1 MKKNL
6 IVLENKVLHYKIPIY
21 NFFQKKL
28 KNNYIMEVVTT
39 NKKYD
44 SKNLN
49 IHKMN
54 HWKIVWHVFK
64 KKNLEIIICRFG
76 LKNISLFPLIL
87 LAKLKGIKFIWW
99 NHGIDLQDK
108 NNLVKN
114 LFYNFI
120 HRLADAIL
128 LYSSNEIQFVKTRNE
143 KIFVAN
149 NTLNFD
155 NFPEIRESK
164 ESLRK
169 KYNIREEKVVLFVG
183 RIQKRKRLMDL
194 LNIFD
199 NNMNSIALIIVGS
212 GITKSQLEIV
222 NRNRH
227 IYYLGPIYDVKK
239 VNEIFKMSDIFSIPG
254 HIGLGL
260 NHAFY
265 WGLPVI
271 TEDVSH
277 APEIVYLK
285 HGENGFIGP
294 KGDVDRLKE
303 KIIFLSENKEVL
315 KRFSENAEREI
326 RKNGSIDKMFEGFR
340 KAINFVGGRNIS

>member
-6 IVLENKVLHYKIPIY
+6 IILESKVLHYKIPIY

-28 KNNYIMEVVTT
+28 KNNYIIEVVTT
-39 NKKYD
+39 NKEYD
-44 SKNLN
+44 SNNLN
-49 IHKMN
+49 IYKMN
-54 HWKIVWHVFK
+54 HWKIMWYIFK

-114 LFYNFI
+114 LFYGFI

-128 LYSSNEIQFVKTRNE
+128 LYSSNEIQFVKTKIE

-155 NFPEIRESK
+155 DFPDIRESK

-194 LNIFD
+194 LNIVD
-199 NNMNSIALIIVGS
+199 NDMKNIALIIVGP

-227 IYYLGPIYDVKK
+227 IYYLGPIYDTKK

-271 TEDVSH
+271 TEDVPH
-277 APEIVYLK
+277 APEIVYLR
-285 HGENGFIGP
+285 HGENGFVVP
-294 KGDVDRLKE
+294 KDDVEQLKE
-303 KIIFLSENKEVL
+303 KIIFLFKNKKVL
-315 KRFSENAEREI
+315 RRFSENAKRKIRE
-326 RKNGSIDKMFEGFR
+326 NGSMDKMFEGFIG
-340 KAINFVGGRNIS
+340 AIDFVEGLK

>member
-6 IVLENKVLHYKIPIY
+6 IILESKVLHYKIPIY
-21 NFFQKKL
+21 NFFHKKL
-28 KNNYIMEVVTT
+28 KNSYIMEIVAI
-39 NKKYD
+39 NKKCD

-49 IHKMN
+49 IHKMSN
-54 HWKIVWHVFK
+54 WKILCYIFK
-64 KKNLEIIICRFG
+64 KKNLKIIICRFG
-76 LKNISLFPLIL
+76 LKDISLFPLIL
-87 LAKLKGIKFIWW
+87 LAKWKGVKFIWW

-114 LFYNFI
+114 LFYSFI

-128 LYSSNEIQFVKTRNE
+128 LYSSNEIQFVKTGNE

-155 NFPEIRESK
+155 DFPEIRESK

-169 KYNIREEKVVLFVG
+169 KYNIGEEKVVLFVG
-183 RIQKRKRLMDL
+183 RIQRRKRLMDL

-199 NNMNSIALIIVGS
+199 NDMNGIALIIVGP
-212 GITKSQLEIV
+212 GMTKSQLEIV

-227 IYYLGPIYDVKK
+227 IYYLGPIHDVKK

-271 TEDVSH
+271 TENVPH
-277 APEIVYLK
+277 APEIVYLR
-285 HGENGFIGP
+285 HGKNGFIIP
-294 KGDVDRLKE
+294 KDDVDQLKE
-303 KIIFLSENKEVL
+303 KIIFLLENRKVL
-315 KRFSENAEREI
+315 RRFSENAEREI

-340 KAINFVGGRNIS
+340 RAIDFVGGHIS